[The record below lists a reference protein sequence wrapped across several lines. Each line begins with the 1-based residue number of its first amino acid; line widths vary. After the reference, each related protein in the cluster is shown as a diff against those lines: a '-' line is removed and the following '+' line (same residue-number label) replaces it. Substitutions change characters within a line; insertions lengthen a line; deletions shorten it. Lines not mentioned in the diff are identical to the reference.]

1 MVILQIKYKVKLV
14 FETTVFSLWLFLV
27 GSFHTNNNWIMMDY
41 SAAFKSTFKS
51 TNSKAV
57 SGDKDSFRVCDE
69 LHGNFDGLCLR
80 LRIYDVFK
88 EVRVHFFIA
97 GSFTTDFTLF
107 TSLFKKS

>member
-41 SAAFKSTFKS
+41 SAAFKSTY
-51 TNSKAV
+51 SKAV
-57 SGDKDSFRVCDE
+57 FGDKDSFRVCDE
-69 LHGNFDGLCLR
+69 LHGNFDGLYLCLR

-88 EVRVHFFIA
+88 EVRVHFSIA